1 MSKPLF
7 FIQKIS
13 KEDRPFFRCENGV
26 QFLCITKS
34 FNMPDFTTPRTP
46 LLLTIEEWMN
56 RETAWVVFEPNNQNT
71 WTRVRTQVEN
81 YLTQRWREGA
91 LMGRKTSEAFFVRVG
106 LGQTM
111 TQLDI
116 LDGRLIVE
124 MGVAVVR
131 PAEFVL
137 LRITHKIAIS

>member
-1 MSKPLF
+1 
-7 FIQKIS
+7 
-13 KEDRPFFRCENGV
+13 
-26 QFLCITKS
+26 
-34 FNMPDFTTPRTP
+34 MPDFTTPRTP